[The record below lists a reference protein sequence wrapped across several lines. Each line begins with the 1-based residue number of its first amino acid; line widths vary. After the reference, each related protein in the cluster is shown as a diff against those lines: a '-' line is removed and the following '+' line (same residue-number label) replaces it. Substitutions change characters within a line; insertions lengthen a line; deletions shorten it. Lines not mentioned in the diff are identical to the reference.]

1 MGDETPRTVNLGAPG
16 PDDPVEVLPPGSVV
30 GAFKIT
36 ANLAAGGGGR
46 VYAAEHR
53 VLSRRAAVKVLHRHL
68 AVQPEMVERF
78 VREAKAVNRIAH
90 PNIVDIYELGV
101 LDDGRPYY
109 VMELIDGSDLATE
122 IRRRG
127 RVSPHD
133 ALTWLTPLC
142 DALHAAH
149 QAGVVHRDLKAS
161 NVLIGTRDGRQVIKL
176 HDFGIAKLIDPVAG
190 EAPLTTLGRRLGT
203 PYAMAPEQIRGEAVD
218 HRADIYAM
226 GVLVFQLLTGTYP
239 FVAEDPTELD
249 AMHLTQPPPRPIS
262 RAPVA
267 PALEAVVLRCLAKRA
282 ADRFPDVPS
291 LLSAYRTALSDEVG
305 AGPTLGLAIH
315 VEAPLD
321 ADTSPEAADLV
332 GDALD
337 RIESLLAAAGYTLP
351 LQLAGALLAVRT
363 IPDVSPSPDVGA
375 ALGDADAVLRIA
387 GEDAPRWTV
396 VVHVDRFQLRAG
408 KPFSGPLLQISSW
421 VTGVSPGV
429 TLTQAARGRLAPTG

>member
-1 MGDETPRTVNLGAPG
+1 MSDETPRTVNLGAPG
-16 PDDPVEVLPPGSVV
+16 PDDPVDELPPGSVV

-36 ANLAAGGGGR
+36 ASLAAGGGGR

-101 LDDGRPYY
+101 LEDGRPYY

-127 RVSPHD
+127 RMSPHD
-133 ALTWLTPLC
+133 ALAVLTPLC

-161 NVLIGTRDGRQVIKL
+161 NVLIGTREGRQVIKL
-176 HDFGIAKLIDPVAG
+176 HDFGIAKLIDPTG
-190 EAPLTTLGRRLGT
+190 ESALTAFGRRLGT

-239 FVAEDPTELD
+239 FAAEDPADLE
-249 AMHLTQPPPRPIS
+249 AMHLTQPPPRPS
-262 RAPVA
+262 TRAPVA
-267 PALEAVVLRCLAKRA
+267 PALEGVVLRCLAKRA
-282 ADRFPDVPS
+282 ADRYPDVPAV
-291 LLSAYRTALSDEVG
+291 LAAYRAALSDEVG
-305 AGPTLGLAIH
+305 AGPTLGVAIH

-321 ADTSPEAADLV
+321 DATSPEAADLV

-351 LQLAGALLAVRT
+351 LQLAGALLAVRA
-363 IPDVSPSPDVGA
+363 IADASPSPDVAA
-375 ALGDADAVLRIA
+375 ALGDVDAVLRIA
-387 GEDAPRWTV
+387 GDDAPRWTV
-396 VVHVDRFQLRAG
+396 VVNVDRFQLRAG

-429 TLTQAARGRLAPTG
+429 TVTPAARGRLAPTG